1 MSYTVRLN
9 SSKGSSVI
17 CYTAL
22 FKGENLANALNLS
35 AVSIM
40 VLNMIKRL
48 FCVYH
53 ECETHVHVCAWR
65 RVTKAQLRL
74 YLEMKSVQRPAK
86 MTSRVLI
93 VMLCYQHCQFQRL
106 QRTAVIEQINPK
118 SAITDPNKN
127 GYALRHQRGKD
138 SSRIS
143 ILQITEIA
151 ISFRAEEPD
160 INPHLVRPIIGHG
173 CSDSNADGKQRQ
185 HQCRGKN

>member
-1 MSYTVRLN
+1 MQVVR
-9 SSKGSSVI
+9 GVI
-17 CYTAL
+17 CTCTSLEIPFYY
-22 FKGENLANALNLS
+22 S
-35 AVSIM
+35 
-40 VLNMIKRL
+40 L

-151 ISFRAEEPD
+151 ISVIITTSHVALCVRWSQFRADEPD
-160 INPHLVRPIIGHG
+160 SNPHLVRPIIGHG

-185 HQCRGKN
+185 HQCRRKN